1 MKKVLS
7 ALLVA
12 MLLACVA
19 TAALAADIDVT
30 VQCTNTTT
38 YADNPGSWN
47 TGDHSG
53 KVCIYH
59 TVKSTSI
66 LYNNHFRVYGGG
78 SLKVSGWCTPK
89 QNIPL
94 QNSGITQNMNIRLS
108 ARGNTYYSERH
119 GINSVTLGGTY
130 GWPL

>member
-19 TAALAADIDVT
+19 TAALAAEINVT
-30 VQCTNTTT
+30 VQCTNTTQYNT
-38 YADNPGSWN
+38 NSDTWN
-47 TGDHSG
+47 TQEHSG
-53 KVCIYH
+53 KVYIYH

-66 LYNNHFRVYGGG
+66 LYNNHFQVYGNG

-94 QNSGITQNMNIRLS
+94 QNSGITPRMTITLR

-119 GINSVTLGGTY
+119 GINSVTLGGTF

>member
-1 MKKVLS
+1 MKKVFT

-12 MLLACVA
+12 TLLACVA
-19 TAALAADIDVT
+19 VGALAADIDVT

-38 YADNPGSWN
+38 YADNPGTWN
-47 TGDHSG
+47 TGNRSG
-53 KVCIYH
+53 KVYIYH
-59 TVKSTSI
+59 TVTSTSI
-66 LYNNHFRVYGGG
+66 RYNNHFRVYGGG
-78 SLKVSGWCTPK
+78 SLKVSGWCTPN

-94 QNSGITQNMNIRLS
+94 QSSGITTNMWIDLS

-119 GINSVTLGGTY
+119 GINSITLGGTY